1 MIVLDTNV
9 ISALMRQAPEA
20 VVVEWL
26 DRQPRSSVWTTAV
39 TVMEVR
45 FGLAILAEGKRK
57 KLLVE
62 GFERMLE
69 AMGHRVAGFDGE
81 AATHAAALM
90 AARQRRGR
98 PGGLRDT
105 MIAAIVL
112 ARHATLATRN
122 TAHFE
127 ELGNAVVNP
136 WNRAPEV

>member
-62 GFERMLE
+62 GFERMLD

-98 PGGLRDT
+98 PGGC
-105 MIAAIVL
+105 
-112 ARHATLATRN
+112 AT
-122 TAHFE
+122 
-127 ELGNAVVNP
+127 P
-136 WNRAPEV
+136 